1 MQMDKDTLA
10 NAMSLGGLTLSL
22 MNIESIIT
30 LLVLISALI
39 LNVSRIIQVYQN
51 KGKDDLPN

>member
-30 LLVLISALI
+30 LLVLISALV